1 MTAIDHHAKPLV
13 SPKEANTA
21 LSIFQVD
28 SSLDD
33 SKAPGIKNE
42 GLLRRY
48 NL

>member
-1 MTAIDHHAKPLV
+1 MTAIDHHAKPLA